1 MAHYVREK
9 VRICEAGT
17 IVSSRTEEITAPDG
31 SRHNVPVINC
41 NARCNICVKIMKIT
55 KGKIIFPARVRN
67 LKNTQ
72 MISRKKKWMK
82 KLKIKKRYMKVN

>member
-41 NARCNICVKIMKIT
+41 NALQYLHQNYEDNEGENKL
-55 KGKIIFPARVRN
+55 PARVRN